1 MLAEYFQHYVSRFL
15 NSTSKPPSSTTIHE
29 IPASPGTLGNQSKSV
44 PWVVQSTRPEGAS
57 IIRCTL
63 WSSRKGKT
71 DLVQI
76 SSQELERESG
86 LKSDEL
92 SAMLVQME
100 EKGAPRRI
108 KESK

>member
-44 PWVVQSTRPEGAS
+44 PWVVQSTRPEEHQLFAALCGAAV
-57 IIRCTL
+57 R
-63 WSSRKGKT
+63 GKT

-100 EKGAPRRI
+100 EKGAARRI

>member
-1 MLAEYFQHYVSRFL
+1 MKFQQVQELWEINPNQFLGLFSPPGQKEYQLFAAL
-15 NSTSKPPSSTTIHE
+15 C
-29 IPASPGTLGNQSKSV
+29 
-44 PWVVQSTRPEGAS
+44 GAAV
-57 IIRCTL
+57 RE
-63 WSSRKGKT
+63 KT

-100 EKGAPRRI
+100 EKGAARRI
-108 KESK
+108 KGSK

>member
-1 MLAEYFQHYVSRFL
+1 MKFQQIQELWEINPNQFL
-15 NSTSKPPSSTTIHE
+15 GLFSPPGQKEHQLF
-29 IPASPGTLGNQSKSV
+29 AALC
-44 PWVVQSTRPEGAS
+44 GAV
-57 IIRCTL
+57 R
-63 WSSRKGKT
+63 GKT

-92 SAMLVQME
+92 SAMLVKLE
-100 EKGAPRRI
+100 EKGVARRI

>member
-1 MLAEYFQHYVSRFL
+1 MKFQQVQELWEINPNQFL
-15 NSTSKPPSSTTIHE
+15 GLFSPPGQKEHQLFAAIC
-29 IPASPGTLGNQSKSV
+29 
-44 PWVVQSTRPEGAS
+44 GAAL
-57 IIRCTL
+57 R
-63 WSSRKGKT
+63 GKT

-92 SAMLVQME
+92 GAMLLQME
-100 EKGAPRRI
+100 KKGAARRI

>member
-1 MLAEYFQHYVSRFL
+1 MKFQQVQELWEINPNQFL
-15 NSTSKPPSSTTIHE
+15 GLFSPPGQKEHQLFAAIC
-29 IPASPGTLGNQSKSV
+29 
-44 PWVVQSTRPEGAS
+44 GAAV
-57 IIRCTL
+57 RE
-63 WSSRKGKT
+63 KT

-92 SAMLVQME
+92 RAMLIQLE
-100 EKGAPRRI
+100 EKGVARRI

>member
-1 MLAEYFQHYVSRFL
+1 MKFQQVQELWEINPNQFLGLFSLPGQKEHQLFAALCGAAER
-15 NSTSKPPSSTTIHE
+15 
-29 IPASPGTLGNQSKSV
+29 
-44 PWVVQSTRPEGAS
+44 
-57 IIRCTL
+57 
-63 WSSRKGKT
+63 GKT

-100 EKGAPRRI
+100 EKGAARRI